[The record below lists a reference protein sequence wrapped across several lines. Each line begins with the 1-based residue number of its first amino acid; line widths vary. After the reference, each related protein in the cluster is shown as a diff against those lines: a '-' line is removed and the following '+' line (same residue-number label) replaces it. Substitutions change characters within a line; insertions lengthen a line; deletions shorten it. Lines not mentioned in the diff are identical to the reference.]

1 MLFITQ
7 RYNTFSESREPHQI
21 WEIRGFKDK
30 ETVENLYKD
39 WIQKK
44 AEKLNIVINPHWLNI
59 MNYVNHNYHL
69 SEKEYK
75 QKTKEWKKILRQ
87 SSIDKFI
94 YEELK
99 GTKRKFVELL

>member
-1 MLFITQ
+1 MLFLTS
-7 RYNTFSESREPHQI
+7 RYNDCTESMCVHQI
-21 WEIRGFKDK
+21 WEIKGFKDK
-30 ETVENLYKD
+30 ETVETLYKD

-75 QKTKEWKKILRQ
+75 QKEKEWKKILRQ
-87 SSIDKFI
+87 SSIDRFI

-99 GTKRKFVELL
+99 GVKKNYVKLL